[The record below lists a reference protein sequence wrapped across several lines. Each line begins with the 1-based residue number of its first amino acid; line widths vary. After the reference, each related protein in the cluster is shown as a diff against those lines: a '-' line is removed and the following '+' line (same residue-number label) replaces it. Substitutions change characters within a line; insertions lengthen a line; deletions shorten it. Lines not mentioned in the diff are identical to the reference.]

1 MSGGASHCTYYLIS
15 GQLDQLQELA
25 LMSAPL
31 LDISSLELL
40 VDSLPGLRLL
50 GRLEGWNLT
59 AATVETFRKKM
70 RKLNYDLTLWYNLPI
85 HLELDFD
92 EDLLAL

>member
-1 MSGGASHCTYYLIS
+1 
-15 GQLDQLQELA
+15 
-25 LMSAPL
+25 MSAPL

-40 VDSLPGLRLL
+40 VENLPALKLL

-59 AATVETFRKKM
+59 AGLVEQFRKKM
-70 RKLNYDLTLWYNLPI
+70 RKLNYDLTLWYNLPL

-92 EDLLAL
+92 EDLLDL

>member
-1 MSGGASHCTYYLIS
+1 
-15 GQLDQLQELA
+15 
-25 LMSAPL
+25 MSAPL

-40 VDSLPGLRLL
+40 VDRLPALRLL

>member
-1 MSGGASHCTYYLIS
+1 
-15 GQLDQLQELA
+15 
-25 LMSAPL
+25 MSAPL
-31 LDISSLELL
+31 LDVSCLELL
-40 VDSLPGLRLL
+40 VDNLPALKLL

-59 AATVETFRKKM
+59 AGQVEQFRQKM

>member
-1 MSGGASHCTYYLIS
+1 M
-15 GQLDQLQELA
+15 
-25 LMSAPL
+25 
-31 LDISSLELL
+31 
-40 VDSLPGLRLL
+40 

-59 AATVETFRKKM
+59 ADIVEQFRKKM

-85 HLELDFD
+85 HLEMDFD

>member
-1 MSGGASHCTYYLIS
+1 MLSSDNNIIS
-15 GQLDQLQELA
+15 GRLDQLEELA

-31 LDISSLELL
+31 LDISSLEFL
-40 VDSLPGLRLL
+40 VVHLPALRLL

-59 AATVETFRKKM
+59 ADIVEQFRKKM

-85 HLELDFD
+85 HLEMDFD
-92 EDLLAL
+92 EDLMAL

>member
-1 MSGGASHCTYYLIS
+1 
-15 GQLDQLQELA
+15 
-25 LMSAPL
+25 MSAPL

-40 VDSLPGLRLL
+40 VENLPALKLL

-59 AATVETFRKKM
+59 AGLVEQVRKKM
-70 RKLNYDLTLWYNLPI
+70 RKLNYDLTLWYNLPM
-85 HLELDFD
+85 HLELEFD